1 MLTRFG
7 KFLYNPMEVVEFAQN
22 SLQRYREACASE
34 LENDPFSSS
43 VRWKLPAQGYVK
55 IHFDGARFDNI
66 AASGIGI
73 IVRKSLWRFFGSV
86 VQAFSFFIQL
96 NTLKR
101 LQRYKQFNWLFS
113 SIFPQLS

>member
-1 MLTRFG
+1 MLKSEDFALLLVLLWNIWFNRNRARLG
-7 KFLYNPMEVVEFAQN
+7 KLLYNPMEVVEFAKN
-22 SLQRYREACASE
+22 YLQRYRKACASE

-86 VQAFSFFIQL
+86 VQAFS
-96 NTLKR
+96 
-101 LQRYKQFNWLFS
+101 LFLYS
-113 SIFPQLS
+113 